1 MYPDEKFKQ
10 IQSLISPTVCNTH
23 RIAMCSCT
31 ACTLSLLLRYTR
43 IMLNPLIWNHGE
55 LIY

>member
-10 IQSLISPTVCNTH
+10 IQSLISPTICSTH

-31 ACTLSLLLRYTR
+31 VHSVYCFD
-43 IMLNPLIWNHGE
+43 IMLNPLIWNPTTMVS
-55 LIY
+55 